1 MARPSLLVGA
11 ASVPNWIFPARSL
24 PGYSGKIGRG
34 EKSSLGDCFNGESV
48 ASQSQEGLGVLAGF
62 VMGAPGLGWDFG
74 TSVHSQLEPLHGFWC
89 QCWILCW
96 IRDWYWGTGCL
107 WRVTLGIHGIPGCSG
122 IQGAQPALLPGL
134 PRELCPSPSP
144 ASLWILSCAL
154 GGSSWTHPSPPP
166 GRGTGPW
173 NVPSQDRDHAW
184 GRPLRSPILARWD
197 PGRCQHPSRLLVAI
211 PSSRGWDS
219 PAVTGLTGSIVL
231 PAHPTPVL
239 WAGASRDG
247 IWISWSSAGAPAA
260 CSIHPNLPEGFPAPA
275 APATVHDWRA

>member
-48 ASQSQEGLGVLAGF
+48 ASQSQEGLRVLAGF
-62 VMGAPGLGWDFG
+62 VMGAPGLRWDSG
-74 TSVHSQLEPLHGFWC
+74 TSVHSQLEPFHGFWC

-166 GRGTGPW
+166 RRGTGPW

-211 PSSRGWDS
+211 PNSRGL
-219 PAVTGLTGSIVL
+219 GFTGSHWSYWECCSSSSSHSSAMGRSL
-231 PAHPTPVL
+231 EGWDL
-239 WAGASRDG
+239 DLLELC
-247 IWISWSSAGAPAA
+247 WSSCCLFHP
-260 CSIHPNLPEGFPAPA
+260 SIPEGFPAPA
-275 APATVHDWRA
+275 PATIHDRRA